1 MSKFLKGYKVELD
14 PNKRQMTL
22 FRKHFGASRWAF
34 NWALQKKK
42 EAFNKKEKIPNNIEL
57 HRELNKLKGTD
68 ALPWAYDVSKVAFQ
82 SGLINCDRAFQNF
95 FIRCKKKVKG
105 KKGFPKFKSKKNETQ
120 SFKLDGSIYLTDN
133 SHIKLPRIGNVKL
146 KESGYIPTDVEIKS
160 VTISRKGG
168 KWFVS
173 CLVESN
179 IKMLTTTDKKVG
191 VDLGIKTLAT
201 CSDGTTFENPKT
213 LKFNLR
219 KLKRTQRQLSRK
231 KKGSQNY
238 KKAKLKLSCLH
249 NRISNIRKDSL
260 HKATTKII
268 NDNQVIVLENL
279 RLSNMLKNHCLAQA
293 ISDMSAFEFRRQL
306 EYKAKWYGREII
318 IADTFYPSSKL
329 CCKCGWKNDNLTLKD
344 RVFKCEIC
352 KNEIDRDFNASK
364 NLLKLCRESSSRN
377 YALGDGSSDCSATN
391 DFSPSLK
398 KESNGKFT
406 YVLKRSVNF
415 CKF

>member
-22 FRKHFGASRWAF
+22 FRKHIGASRWAF

-42 EAFNKKEKIPNNIEL
+42 EAFDKKEKIPNNIEL
-57 HRELNKLKGTD
+57 HRELNRLKGTD
-68 ALPWAYDVSKVAFQ
+68 ALPWAYEVSKVAFQ
-82 SGLINCDRAFQNF
+82 SGLINCDKAFQNF
-95 FIRCKKKVKG
+95 FNRCKKKVRG

-120 SFKLDGSIYLTDN
+120 SFKLDGAIYLTDA
-133 SHIKLPRIGNVKL
+133 SHIKLPRIGKIKL
-146 KESGYIPTDVEIKS
+146 KERDYIPIDAEIKS
-160 VTISRKGG
+160 VTVSRKNGR
-168 KWFVS
+168 WFMS
-173 CLVESN
+173 CLVESD
-179 IKMLTTTDKKVG
+179 IKMLTPIDKKVG

-201 CSDGTTFENPKT
+201 CSDGTTFENPKA

-219 KLKRTQRQLSRK
+219 KLKRKHRQLSRK

-238 KKAKLKLSCLH
+238 KKAKLKLSRLH

-268 NDNQVIVLENL
+268 RENQTIVLENL
-279 RLSNMLKNHCLAQA
+279 KISNMLRNHCIAQA
-293 ISDMSAFEFRRQL
+293 ISDMSANEFRRQL

-318 IADTFYPSSKL
+318 IADTFYPSSKT
-329 CCKCGWKNDNLTLKD
+329 CSCCGWKNDNLTLKD
-344 RVFKCEIC
+344 RIFKCEIC
-352 KNEIDRDFNASK
+352 RNEIDRDLNASK
-364 NLLKLCRESSSRN
+364 NLLKLYTVSSTGIN
-377 YALGDGSSDCSATN
+377 ALGDGSSFSGESRN
-391 DFSPSLK
+391 YSPSLK

-406 YVLKRSVNF
+406 YQLRDVNF

>member
-1 MSKFLKGYKVELD
+1 MSKFLKGYRIELD
-14 PNKRQMTL
+14 PNKCQMTM

-34 NWALQKKK
+34 NFALQKKK
-42 EAFNKKEKIPNNIEL
+42 EAFDKKEKIPNNIEL

-68 ALPWAYDVSKVAFQ
+68 VLPWAYDCSKTAFQ

-95 FIRCKKKVKG
+95 FNRCKKKVKG

-120 SFKLDGSIYLTDN
+120 SFKLDGSIYLTDE
-133 SHIKLPRIGNVKL
+133 SHIKLPRIGKVKL
-146 KESGYIPTDVEIKS
+146 KEYGYIPIDAEIKS
-160 VTISRKGG
+160 VTITRKGG
-168 KWFVS
+168 KWFAS
-173 CLVESN
+173 CLVESD
-179 IKMLTTTDKKVG
+179 IKTLPLTDKKVG

-201 CSDGTTFENPKT
+201 CSDGTTFENPKA

-219 KLKRTQRQLSRK
+219 KLKRKQRQLSRK

-238 KKAKLKLSCLH
+238 KKAKLKLSKLH
-249 NRISNIRKDSL
+249 NRISNIRKDSS

-268 NDNQVIVLENL
+268 RDNQTIVLENL
-279 RLSNMLKNHCLAQA
+279 NVSNMLKNHCLAQA
-293 ISDMSAFEFRRQL
+293 ISDMSANEFRRQL

-318 IADTFYPSSKL
+318 IADTFYPSSKT
-329 CCKCGWKNDNLTLKD
+329 CSCCGWKNDNLTLKD

-352 KNEIDRDFNASK
+352 KNEIDRDLNASK
-364 NLLKLCRESSSRN
+364 NLLKLSTVSSTEN
-377 YALGDGSSDCSATN
+377 YALGDGSSNCSATN

-406 YVLKRSVNF
+406 YILKI
-415 CKF
+415 